1 MTSHP
6 HPFVMQLK
14 IAPGMLTPLIVATA
28 LFMENMDA
36 TVIST
41 SLPVIA
47 LELGVDPIS
56 LKLALT
62 SYLVSLAVFIPIS
75 GWMADRFGARR
86 IFRSAIL
93 VFMLGSLLCAVTSS
107 LHGFVMARFL
117 QGIGGAMMVPVGRLV
132 ILRTIDK
139 ADLVRALSYLTVP
152 ALLGPVIGPPLGG
165 FISTYFHWR
174 WIFLINIPI
183 GLLGL
188 ALAGRFI
195 ANLKEDEVP
204 RLDWW
209 GFLLT
214 GAGLSMLMLGLAT
227 EGKHMLSV
235 TASIWLSLLGGALLL
250 IYLWHYRRQQHP
262 LLDLSLLRLPT
273 FNAGVVGGFMFRVG
287 IGTIPFL
294 LPLMLQLGFGFSPF
308 ESGLLTCSTAMGAIG
323 MKTIVAKVLQR
334 FGFRRVL
341 VLNSILAGC
350 SVAVYALFQ
359 ADTPHWVLLMV
370 FVLGGCLRSLQFTS
384 LNAITFADV
393 DKDRLSQATSL
404 SSVAQQLAAGFG
416 VTVGAFALQAA
427 SWLQGH
433 QQLTAGDFGHAFLFM
448 GSLTALSSLLFL
460 SLERDAGQ
468 QVSAGHEGGEEK

>member
-1 MTSHP
+1 
-6 HPFVMQLK
+6 MQLK

-47 LELGVDPIS
+47 QDLGVDPIS

-93 VFMLGSLLCAVTSS
+93 VFMLGSLLCAATGS
-107 LHGFVMARFL
+107 LHGFVLARFL

-195 ANLKEDEVP
+195 TNLKEDEVP

-214 GAGLSMLMLGLAT
+214 GTGLSMLMLGLAT
-227 EGKHMLSV
+227 EGKHMLSA
-235 TASIWLSLLGGALLL
+235 TASIWLSALGAALLL
-250 IYLWHYRRQQHP
+250 VYLRHYRKQTHP

-273 FNAGVVGGFMFRVG
+273 FNAGVVGGFMFRIG

-308 ESGLLTCSTAMGAIG
+308 ESGLLTCSTAMGAMG

-334 FGFRRVL
+334 YGFRRVL
-341 VLNSILAGC
+341 VVNSILAGC
-350 SVAVYALFQ
+350 SVAVYSLFQ
-359 ADTPHWVLLMV
+359 ADTPHWLLLLV
-370 FVLGGCLRSLQFTS
+370 FVLGGCMRSLQFTS

-393 DKDRLSQATSL
+393 DKDRLSHATSL

-416 VTVGAFALQAA
+416 VTVGAFALQSVA
-427 SWLQGH
+427 WLQGH
-433 QQLTAGDFGHAFLFM
+433 QQLTAVDFGHAFLIM
-448 GSLTALSSLLFL
+448 GGLTMLSSLQFL
-460 SLERDAGQ
+460 KLERDAGR
-468 QVSAGHEGGEEK
+468 QVSAGHE

>member
-1 MTSHP
+1 
-6 HPFVMQLK
+6 MQLK

>member
-1 MTSHP
+1 MK
-6 HPFVMQLK
+6 LK
-14 IAPGMLTPLIVATA
+14 IAPGMVTPLIVATA
-28 LFMENMDA
+28 LFMENMDS

-41 SLPVIA
+41 SLPAIA
-47 LELGVDPIS
+47 RDLAVDPIS

-86 IFRSAIL
+86 IFRSAIV
-93 VFMLGSLLCAVTSS
+93 VFMLGSLLCAATSS

-195 ANLKEDEVP
+195 ANLKEDDVP
-204 RLDWW
+204 KLDLA
-209 GFLLT
+209 GFVFT
-214 GAGLSMLMLGLAT
+214 GAGLSMLMLGLAS
-227 EGKHMLSV
+227 EGKHMLSAQ
-235 TASIWLSLLGGALLL
+235 ASIWLTVIGAALLL
-250 IYLWHYRRQQHP
+250 AYLWHYRRQEHP

-273 FNAGVVGGFMFRVG
+273 FHAGVVGGFMFRVG

-323 MKTIVAKVLQR
+323 MKTVVAKVLQQ

-341 VLNSILAGC
+341 ILNSILAGC
-350 SVAVYALFQ
+350 SVAVYVLFQ
-359 ADTPHWVLLMV
+359 ADTPHWVLLAV

-393 DKDRLSQATSL
+393 GKDRLSHATSL

-416 VTVGAFALQAA
+416 VTVGAFALQSAA
-427 SWLQGH
+427 WLQGH
-433 QQLTAGDFGHAFLFM
+433 PQLQADDFGHAFLIM
-448 GSLTALSSLLFL
+448 GGLTALSSLLFVRL
-460 SLERDAGQ
+460 APNAGQ
-468 QVSAGHEGGEEK
+468 QVSAGHEGGGK

>member
-1 MTSHP
+1 
-6 HPFVMQLK
+6 MQLK

-47 LELGVDPIS
+47 QDLGVDPIS

-93 VFMLGSLLCAVTSS
+93 VFMLGSLLCAMTGS
-107 LHGFVMARFL
+107 LHGFVLARFL

-227 EGKHMLSV
+227 EGKHMLSAA
-235 TASIWLSLLGGALLL
+235 ASIWLSLLGAALLL
-250 IYLWHYRRQQHP
+250 IYLRHYRRQTHP
-262 LLDLSLLRLPT
+262 LLDLSLLRLST
-273 FNAGVVGGFMFRVG
+273 FHAGVAGGFVFRVG

-323 MKTIVAKVLQR
+323 MKTIVSKVLQR

-341 VLNSILAGC
+341 VVNSILAGC
-350 SVAVYALFQ
+350 SVAVYSLFQ
-359 ADTPHWVLLMV
+359 ADTPHWLLLLV

-393 DKDRLSQATSL
+393 DKERLSHATSL

-416 VTVGAFALQAA
+416 VTVGAFALQGAA
-427 SWLQGH
+427 WMQGH
-433 QQLTAGDFGHAFLFM
+433 QQLTAADFGHAFLFM
-448 GSLTALSSLLFL
+448 GGLTILSSLQFL
-460 SLERDAGQ
+460 KLKPDAGR
-468 QVSAGHEGGEEK
+468 QVSSGHE

>member
-1 MTSHP
+1 
-6 HPFVMQLK
+6 MQFK
-14 IAPGMLTPLIVATA
+14 IAPGMATPLIVATA

-47 LELGVDPIS
+47 QDLAVDPIS

-86 IFRSAIL
+86 IFRAAIL
-93 VFMLGSLLCAVTSS
+93 VFMLGSLLCAGTST

-183 GLLGL
+183 ALLGL

-195 ANLKEDEVP
+195 ANLKEDSVP
-204 RLDWW
+204 RLDMA
-209 GFLLT
+209 GFVLT
-214 GAGLSMLMLGLAT
+214 GAGLSMLMLGLSS
-227 EGKHMLSV
+227 EGKHMVSA
-235 TASIWLSLLGGALLL
+235 TTSIWLTAVGAALLL
-250 IYLWHYRRQQHP
+250 GYLWHYRRSQDA

-323 MKTIVAKVLQR
+323 MKTVVAKVLQK

-341 VLNSILAGC
+341 VLNSLLAGC
-350 SVAVYALFQ
+350 SVAIYALFR
-359 ADTPHWVLLMV
+359 ADTPHWILLAV

-393 DKDRLSQATSL
+393 EAERLSNATSL

-416 VTVGAFALQAA
+416 VTVGAFALQTTA
-427 SWLQGH
+427 WWHGH
-433 QQLTAGDFGHAFLFM
+433 QQLQAVDFGQAFLIM
-448 GSLTALSSLLFL
+448 GTLTALSSWQFL
-460 SLERDAGQ
+460 KLDKNAGRE
-468 QVSAGHEGGEEK
+468 VSAGHAAGK

>member
-1 MTSHP
+1 M
-6 HPFVMQLK
+6 
-14 IAPGMLTPLIVATA
+14 ATPLIVATA

-47 LELGVDPIS
+47 RDLSVDPIS

-93 VFMLGSLLCAVTSS
+93 VFMLGSVLCAVSNS

-139 ADLVRALSYLTVP
+139 SNLVQALSYLTVP

-174 WIFLINIPI
+174 WIFLINLPI

-188 ALAGRFI
+188 LLAGRFI
-195 ANLKEDEVP
+195 ANLREEAVP
-204 RLDWW
+204 KLDFA
-209 GFLLT
+209 GFVFT
-214 GAGLSMLMLGLAT
+214 GAGLSMLMLGLAS
-227 EGKHMLSV
+227 EGKHMLSAQ
-235 TASIWLSLLGGALLL
+235 ASIGLTVIGAALLVV
-250 IYLWHYRRQQHP
+250 YLWHYRRQAHP

-294 LPLMLQLGFGFSPF
+294 LPLMLQLGFGFTPF
-308 ESGLLTCSTAMGAIG
+308 ESGLLTCSTALGALG

-334 FGFRRVL
+334 FGFRRIL

-350 SVAVYALFQ
+350 SVAVYSLFQ
-359 ADTPHWVLLMV
+359 ADTPHWVLLAV

-393 DKDRLSQATSL
+393 DKERLSHATSL

-416 VTVGAFALQAA
+416 VTVGAFALQTV
-427 SWLQGH
+427 SWMQHH
-433 QQLTAGDFGHAFLFM
+433 QQLTAGDFGHAFLIM
-448 GSLTALSSLLFL
+448 GTLTALSSLLFL
-460 SLERDAGQ
+460 RLAPNAGR
-468 QVSAGHEGGEEK
+468 QVSAGA

>member
-1 MTSHP
+1 
-6 HPFVMQLK
+6 MQLK

-41 SLPVIA
+41 SLPAIA
-47 LELGVDPIS
+47 QDLAVDPIS

-62 SYLVSLAVFIPIS
+62 SYLVSLAVFIPVS

-86 IFRSAIL
+86 IFRSAIV
-93 VFMLGSLLCAVTSS
+93 VFMLGSLLCAVTST
-107 LHGFVMARFL
+107 LHGFVAARFL

-188 ALAGRFI
+188 VLAGRFI
-195 ANLKEDEVP
+195 ANLKEDDVP
-204 RLDWW
+204 RLDVS
-209 GFLLT
+209 GFALT
-214 GAGLSMLMLGLAT
+214 GAGLSMLMLGLAS
-227 EGKHMLSV
+227 EGKHMLSA
-235 TASIWLSLLGGALLL
+235 TASVWLTGLGAVLLL
-250 IYLWHYRRQQHP
+250 AYLWHYRRQQHP
-262 LLDLSLLRLPT
+262 LLDLSLLRLST

-323 MKTIVAKVLQR
+323 MKTVVARVLQR

-350 SVAVYALFQ
+350 SVAVYALFK
-359 ADTPHWVLLMV
+359 ADTSHWILLMV

-393 DKDRLSQATSL
+393 DKDRLSHATSL
-404 SSVAQQLAAGFG
+404 SSVAQQLAAGMG

-433 QQLTAGDFGHAFLFM
+433 QQLMAGDFGDAFLFM

-460 SLERDAGQ
+460 RLERDAGQ
-468 QVSAGHEGGEEK
+468 QVSAGHEGGEGK

>member
-1 MTSHP
+1 
-6 HPFVMQLK
+6 
-14 IAPGMLTPLIVATA
+14 MLTPLIVATA

>member
-1 MTSHP
+1 
-6 HPFVMQLK
+6 MQLK

-93 VFMLGSLLCAVTSS
+93 VFMLGSLLCAVTST

-227 EGKHMLSV
+227 EGKHMLSA
-235 TASIWLSLLGGALLL
+235 TASIWLSLLGGVLLL

-350 SVAVYALFQ
+350 SVAVYALFR
-359 ADTPHWVLLMV
+359 ADTPHWALLMV

-416 VTVGAFALQAA
+416 VTVGAFALQGA

-433 QQLTAGDFGHAFLFM
+433 EQLTAGDFGHAFLFM

-460 SLERDAGQ
+460 SLARDAGQ
-468 QVSAGHEGGEEK
+468 QVSAGHEGGEGK